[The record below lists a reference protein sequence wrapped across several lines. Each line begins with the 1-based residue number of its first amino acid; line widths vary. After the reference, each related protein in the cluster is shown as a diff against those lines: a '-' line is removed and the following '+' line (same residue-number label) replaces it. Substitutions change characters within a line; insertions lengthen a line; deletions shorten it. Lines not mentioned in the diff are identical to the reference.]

1 MNGAGEEEEDE
12 VFVNPTLKGPNKKS
26 NTRQMKVIPAL
37 NNNHHKPV
45 QQFYSLNTTH
55 LKTTQLCE
63 TMSSHQPDNKQTLL
77 STSLPD
83 SYTHAV
89 TLTRSHSKSPSPRND
104 PKKKLKAKTL
114 DPRVIQDELKRTTS
128 ANSVFISFD
137 TTHNISSP
145 VHRLPDPIPSTPH
158 RGHTSGL
165 HRGRAFKRISVKDL
179 RDIDGYYDVSYYHVS
194 EMNQPS

>member
-12 VFVNPTLKGPNKKS
+12 VFVNPTLKGTNKKP

-45 QQFYSLNTTH
+45 QPFYSLNTTH

-63 TMSSHQPDNKQTLL
+63 TMSTHQPDNKQTLL

-89 TLTRSHSKSPSPRND
+89 TLTRSRSKSPSPRD
-104 PKKKLKAKTL
+104 DLKKKLKAKTL
-114 DPRVIQDELKRTTS
+114 NPRSRVIQKDDLKRASS

-145 VHRLPDPIPSTPH
+145 VHRPPDPIPH

-165 HRGRAFKRISVKDL
+165 HRGRAFKRKSVKDL
-179 RDIDGYYDVSYYHVS
+179 RDIDGYYDVSYYQ
-194 EMNQPS
+194 MNQPS